1 MENNEYGKLI
11 DFLGKKFEKIDE
23 KFENIDK
30 RFDAV
35 DKRFDEMEEKFA
47 TKDELKNEI
56 KDSERRTGILIEEVN
71 HKIDLVI
78 EGQQGIIQKLGGHIE
93 ENESEH
99 KLARQRAKEPRESLA
114 SVKERLIRYGKL
126 LA

>member
-23 KFENIDK
+23 KFEKIDK
-30 RFDAV
+30 RFDA
-35 DKRFDEMEEKFA
+35 MEEKFA
-47 TKDELKNEI
+47 TKLDLE
-56 KDSERRTGILIEEVN
+56 DSERRTGILIEEVH

-99 KLARQRAKEPRESLA
+99 KRLEHMVMEDRADIYNIK
-114 SVKERLIRYGKL
+114 KRLS
-126 LA
+126 

>member
-1 MENNEYGKLI
+1 LENNEYGKLI

-23 KFENIDK
+23 KFEKIDK
-30 RFDAV
+30 RFDA
-35 DKRFDEMEEKFA
+35 MEEKFA
-47 TKDELKNEI
+47 TKADL

-78 EGQQGIIQKLGGHIE
+78 EGQQGIIQKLDRHID

-99 KLARQRAKEPRESLA
+99 KRLEHMVMEDRADIYNIK
-114 SVKERLIRYGKL
+114 KRLS
-126 LA
+126 

>member
-11 DFLGKKFEKIDE
+11 DFLGKKFDEID
-23 KFENIDK
+23 N
-30 RFDAV
+30 RFDA
-35 DKRFDEMEEKFA
+35 MEEKFA
-47 TKDELKNEI
+47 TKVDLEGL
-56 KDSERRTGILIEEVN
+56 ERRTGILIEEVH

-99 KLARQRAKEPRESLA
+99 KRLEHMVMEDRADIYNIK
-114 SVKERLIRYGKL
+114 KRLS
-126 LA
+126 

>member
-23 KFENIDK
+23 KFEKIDK

-35 DKRFDEMEEKFA
+35 DKRFDAMEEKFA
-47 TKDELKNEI
+47 TKVDLE
-56 KDSERRTGILIEEVN
+56 DSERRTGILIEEIH
-71 HKIDLVI
+71 HKIDIVI
-78 EGQQGIIQKLGGHIE
+78 EGQQGIIQKLDRHID

-99 KLARQRAKEPRESLA
+99 KRLEHMVMEDRADIYNIK
-114 SVKERLIRYGKL
+114 KRLS
-126 LA
+126 